1 MLLGLKVY
9 VRVPQYHGL
18 QIDTDRIR
26 HTYMYNTSAARGE
39 DVEQLLEHGEAGR
52 RCETDLLAQ
61 TLTIISPERIVN
73 IEQCTELNA
82 FEIAPYRTCK
92 RCIQCLLQCSHFY

>member
-39 DVEQLLEHGEAGR
+39 DAEQLLGHGEADR
-52 RCETDLLAQ
+52 RCETDFLAQ
-61 TLTIISPERIVN
+61 P
-73 IEQCTELNA
+73 
-82 FEIAPYRTCK
+82 
-92 RCIQCLLQCSHFY
+92 